1 MSNVIQ
7 FNFEQT
13 YKEIE
18 IGDKLYRMETNDD
31 AQVRIQDLI
40 EKAQVIAKEAS
51 QVDTDK
57 MTSDELKA
65 MAEQQKKLA
74 IEMVDTFLGDGTGEE
89 LYEVAGRSSINLMK
103 LVRQLQ
109 TLFEEFMG
117 QSYEDE
123 KKKFTKKGK

>member
-7 FNFEQT
+7 FNFEKT

-18 IGDKLYRMETNDD
+18 IGDKTYRMEMNDE
-31 AQVRIQDLI
+31 AQERIQGLF
-40 EKAQVIAKEAS
+40 EKGQKFAEEAK
-51 QVDTDK
+51 QLDTEK
-57 MTSDELKA
+57 MTPEELKA
-65 MAEQQKKLA
+65 MSAQQKDLA
-74 IEMVDTFLGDGTGEE
+74 IEMVDTFLGDGTGAE

-117 QSYEDE
+117 ESYEDE
-123 KKKFTKKGK
+123 KKKFTKKKG